1 MEGKLVQI
9 KWSYSELLGPE
20 TRKCRHSSLE
30 RVGTCPYHKAHCCR
44 DSAGPF
50 ILYAD
55 LFLWCATHASRLR
68 RRELQCISTH
78 WKTVRASLCEQK
90 EDGSNFAS
98 SVLCWTLTNA
108 GQLLGARIYI
118 LLKIA
123 KNKTFFWGEGSV
135 ILKVRNQRCVWRI

>member
-30 RVGTCPYHKAHCCR
+30 RVGTWPYHKARCCR
-44 DSAGPF
+44 DGSGPF

-55 LFLWCATHASRLR
+55 LFYDVPLMQVDWEEENYNVFPHTG
-68 RRELQCISTH
+68 EL
-78 WKTVRASLCEQK
+78 LEPPCEQNG
-90 EDGSNFAS
+90 DRSNFAN
-98 SVLCWTLTNA
+98 SVLCWTLTTA
-108 GQLLGARIYI
+108 GQLFGARIYS

-123 KNKTFFWGEGSV
+123 KNKTFFLGGSV
-135 ILKVRNQRCVWRI
+135 ILKVRNQRYVWRI